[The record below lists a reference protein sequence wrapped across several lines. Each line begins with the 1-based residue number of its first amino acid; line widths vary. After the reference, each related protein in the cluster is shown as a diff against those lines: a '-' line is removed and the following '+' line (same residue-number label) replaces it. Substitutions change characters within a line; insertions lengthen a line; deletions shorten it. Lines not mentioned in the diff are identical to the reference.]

1 MKKYNVL
8 LNTIKSI
15 ALSLLFISASSI
27 LSTAIAAQV
36 SVAVVD
42 KDGKP
47 VADAI
52 VVLMPSVKSAPAK
65 PLPLQAT
72 IVNEKM
78 QFIPAVT
85 LVALGAKVKFV
96 NNDPW
101 DHHVRGSAAGAAQFA
116 AAGSGQGFELRL
128 EGKGDGK
135 TVKSAEITMDKPGAL
150 GATMLGCFLHGSM
163 RGNVY
168 VSDSPWAAKTGAEGT
183 VSFDGVPDGMVQ
195 VKVWQA
201 DQLVDLP
208 VQQINANSAPV
219 SLKVQLQVVPR
230 RLRNTATSTYS
241 G

>member
-1 MKKYNVL
+1 MQKTSPPL
-8 LNTIKSI
+8 FTIKLIAAQAILVSTISI
-15 ALSLLFISASSI
+15 F
-27 LSTAIAAQV
+27 STAIAGQV
-36 SVAVVD
+36 NVAVVD
-42 KDGKP
+42 KEGKP
-47 VADAI
+47 TADAI
-52 VVLMPSVKSAPAK
+52 VILIPSVKSAPART
-65 PLPLQAT
+65 LPLQAT
-72 IVNEKM
+72 VVNEKM

-85 LVALGAKVKFV
+85 LVSLGAKVKFV

-135 TVKSAEITMDKPGAL
+135 TAKSSEITMDKPGAV

-168 VSDSPWAAKTGAEGT
+168 VSDSPWAAKTGADGS
-183 VSFDGVPDGMVQ
+183 VSFEGVPDGMVQ

-201 DQLVDLP
+201 DQLIDLP
-208 VQQINANSAPV
+208 VQQVNATAASVNV
-219 SLKVQLQVVPR
+219 KMQLQVIPR
-230 RLRNTATSTYS
+230 RPRNPATSTYS